1 MTIRTLALIAACT
14 VLGACNPATTAPAAP
29 TEAEAAAIGEAA
41 HKAYVDA
48 VNSNDL
54 DTFMGVV
61 TDDIVF
67 QAPGMPEVVGR
78 AAVRSF
84 VEGYLGAFTTRWDKT
99 QRDFVVSGDWAFQRY
114 GYVSTDT
121 SKADGSVTTDT
132 GKGLI
137 VYHREADGVWRVAR
151 DSWSSDGAAAPAA

>member
-1 MTIRTLALIAACT
+1 MKTTTIAALLAGVILT
-14 VLGACNPATTAPAAP
+14 GCNPATTAPAAP
-29 TEAEAAAIGEAA
+29 TESEAAAIGETA

-48 VNSNDL
+48 VNSNDIEA
-54 DTFMGVV
+54 FMGVI

-78 AAVRSF
+78 AAVRQF
-84 VEGYLGAFTTRWDKT
+84 IEGYLAAYTTNWDKT

-114 GYVSTDT
+114 GYRSTDT

-137 VYHREADGVWRVAR
+137 VYHRDADGVWRVAR
-151 DSWSSDGAAAPAA
+151 DTWNSDGPPAPSA